1 MLSEWS
7 ITKREPEKAENKNS
21 DTTGGEFMKE
31 VYGHAK
37 VVGRF

>member
-7 ITKREPEKAENKNS
+7 ITKRETENGENKNS

-31 VYGHAK
+31 MVMLK
-37 VVGRF
+37 